1 LPPPPK
7 CWNSRLATAM
17 PEVSRDVLVHL
28 LLFQCFGY
36 SFYWEY
42 YFLYISDFFYVF
54 HLQNQ
59 WFSTFL
65 MLQAFNIF
73 PHVVVNPNHKLILLL
88 LCNCHFSTVMNHN
101 VNIWYAE
108 HQLYDPCERVVQLPK
123 GSQLTVYEPLSQVN
137 VLKEIIE

>member
-1 LPPPPK
+1 
-7 CWNSRLATAM
+7 
-17 PEVSRDVLVHL
+17 
-28 LLFQCFGY
+28 
-36 SFYWEY
+36 
-42 YFLYISDFFYVF
+42 
-54 HLQNQ
+54 
-59 WFSTFL
+59 